1 MIFSELKGSAVT
13 ELVTAWL
20 KTKGSLT
27 CGRWVWQP
35 HGHSRSGD
43 GGLHHHLQPPW
54 TRLFR
59 RSHSWGGWGAS
70 LLHLVD
76 SKTQFSQVL
85 FVLSVKARAGFAVPA
100 SLGSTELPP
109 SHATSKCAHK
119 KRWRRHWPP
128 GWIILA
134 SREKPET
141 QSPKN
146 NFPASYAFQINL
158 RMTPKGQGK
167 KCKQRGRSQ
176 RLSLLDWHRHTA
188 TEIMS

>member
-13 ELVTAWL
+13 ELVMAWL

-35 HGHSRSGD
+35 HGHSRSGH

-59 RSHSWGGWGAS
+59 RSHSWDGWGAS

-85 FVLSVKARAGFAVPA
+85 FVLSGKARAGFAVPA
-100 SLGSTELPP
+100 FLGSTEVPP
-109 SHATSKCAHK
+109 SHAISKCAHK
-119 KRWRRHWPP
+119 KRWRRPDL
-128 GWIILA
+128 LA
-134 SREKPET
+134 E
-141 QSPKN
+141 
-146 NFPASYAFQINL
+146 
-158 RMTPKGQGK
+158 
-167 KCKQRGRSQ
+167 
-176 RLSLLDWHRHTA
+176 LSLLWGRNQRPRVRRIISLLPMLFRLIWEWHQKAKVRNA
-188 TEIMS
+188 SSEGEVRDSRC